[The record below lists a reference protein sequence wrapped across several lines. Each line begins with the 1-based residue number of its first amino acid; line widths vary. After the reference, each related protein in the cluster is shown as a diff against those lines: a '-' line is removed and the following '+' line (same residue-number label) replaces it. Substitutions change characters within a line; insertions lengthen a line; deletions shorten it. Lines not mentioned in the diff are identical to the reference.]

1 MYRSTSNSTSFSS
14 CLVDIR
20 SGHPIGYISNNKFAS
35 FIHMCAY
42 FGKPLRNEPARRARY
57 LKEGKN
63 KDNENEDEDE
73 KDAKMPRCQESKMI
87 SNDELV
93 SLTRLSGALVKIEL
107 CFLSLLL
114 CTSNLSS
121 PVFLFNFVES
131 SLSHLSF
138 RFFLSFYLT
147 GKTTKD

>member
-73 KDAKMPRCQESKMI
+73 KDAKMPR
-87 SNDELV
+87 
-93 SLTRLSGALVKIEL
+93 VKDDIQ
-107 CFLSLLL
+107 
-114 CTSNLSS
+114 
-121 PVFLFNFVES
+121 
-131 SLSHLSF
+131 
-138 RFFLSFYLT
+138 
-147 GKTTKD
+147 